1 MSDQTTSIG
10 TTKLTTIMKGIR
22 KATKKHTPEI
32 LMGIGIAGM
41 VTTTVLAVRATP
53 KALQMIEQAGY
64 DKGAD
69 EAPCMDMEYTPL
81 TVLEMAKVAWPCYVP
96 ATIVGVISITCLIC
110 SSSVNARRNA
120 ALATAYALSEST
132 LKEYQTKV
140 IEEIG
145 EKKEKAVRDAIDK
158 DKIEQKPVSTSN
170 VILTE
175 KGNTLC
181 FEKLSGRYFKSDI
194 EKLKKAVNELNR
206 QMRYDMYVSLNEF
219 YYAIGLDGTE
229 IGDMLGWNIDKGYI
243 DLDFSS
249 QLTDEGTP
257 CLVIGYTVLPQ
268 YEFN

>member
-53 KALQMIEQAGY
+53 KALMLISERESE
-64 DKGAD
+64 D
-69 EAPCMDMEYTPL
+69 EEAYPSLTPL
-81 TVLEMAKVAWPCYVP
+81 EKVKVVWPCYAP
-96 ATIVGVISITCLIC
+96 ATIVGVLSITCLIC